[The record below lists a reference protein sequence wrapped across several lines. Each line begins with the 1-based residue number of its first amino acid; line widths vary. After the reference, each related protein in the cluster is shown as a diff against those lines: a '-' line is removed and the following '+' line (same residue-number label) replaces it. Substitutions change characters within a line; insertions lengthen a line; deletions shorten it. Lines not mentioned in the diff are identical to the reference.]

1 MEDKRGK
8 MKKRLKTLAYV
19 LLTAIVLSLLG
30 GCGLIESTGLSDEED
45 ELVAEYAAGVI
56 MRYSADK
63 KGGLGDLKP
72 TPEPIPWV
80 DPATVAPAEEPQE
93 EEDDTEEEIPMEEV
107 EERVDDSVQPG
118 TQGYDGNSLAAA
130 IGVSGFDISYQGY
143 ETADV
148 YPASTGDDL
157 SFSMQST
164 PGHKLLVVH
173 LDVMNN
179 DPQEKECDVLSCNV
193 KFRVLINETKRV
205 NEQMTILLND
215 LKSYNGT
222 VPANS
227 SVDTVLVFE
236 VEDQLAEN
244 INNLSLVT
252 VTSSGESTFALK

>member
-8 MKKRLKTLAYV
+8 MKKRVKMLVNGFLMV
-19 LLTAIVLSLLG
+19 VMLSMLS

-80 DPATVAPAEEPQE
+80 DPASLAPTETPQE
-93 EEDDTEEEIPMEEV
+93 EEGDTEEEVPMEEV
-107 EERVDDSVQPG
+107 EERVDDSAQAESSG
-118 TQGYDGNSLAAA
+118 FNGHNLAAA
-130 IGVSGFDISYQGY
+130 IGVDGFDITYQGY

-148 YPASTGDDL
+148 YPESTGDDL
-157 SFSMQST
+157 SFSMQAT

-179 DPQEKECDVLSCNV
+179 DPQEKQCDVLSCNV
-193 KFRVLINETKRV
+193 KFRVLINETQRV

-215 LKSYNGT
+215 LKSYNE
-222 VPANS
+222 VIPANS

-236 VEDQLAEN
+236 VEDQVAEN
-244 INNLSLVT
+244 INNLSLVA
-252 VTSSGESTFALK
+252 VTAAGESTFALK